1 MAEVMQEPIVYVVD
15 DDPGV
20 RKALAR
26 LLESEGFRTS
36 LSPSPQA
43 FLETYDRTVP
53 GCMVLDVA
61 MPGTSGL
68 ELQMQMPALGLDC
81 PVVFLTGSGDIPSS
95 VRAMK
100 AGAVDFLTKP
110 VDADA
115 LIEAVS
121 RAVARDT
128 EIRRAALERR
138 DAGALLDTLT
148 PRERELVPYLL
159 TGRLNKQIA
168 ADLGVVEKTIKI
180 HRSRVM
186 HKLGIRSP
194 VELLRFLER
203 TGRPHSQGPG
213 EGTLQVELPPK
224 SVMMLKL
231 D

>member
-1 MAEVMQEPIVYVVD
+1 MVKDMEAVVYVVD

-26 LLESEGFRTS
+26 LLESEGFRTL
-36 LSPSPQA
+36 LSPSTQT
-43 FLETYDRTVP
+43 FLEVYDATVP
-53 GCMVLDVA
+53 GCIVLDVA
-61 MPGTSGL
+61 MPGTTGL
-68 ELQMQMPALGLDC
+68 ELQTQLPELGVDC
-81 PVVFLTGSGDIPSS
+81 PVVFLTGRGDIPSS

-115 LIEAVS
+115 LIEAVK
-121 RAVARDT
+121 RGVAHDSAL
-128 EIRRAALERR
+128 RRAANERR
-138 DAGALLDTLT
+138 DAQALLDTLT

-168 ADLGVVEKTIKI
+168 GDLGVVEKTIKV

-186 HKLGIRSP
+186 HKLGLRSP

-203 TGRPHSQGPG
+203 AGHR
-213 EGTLQVELPPK
+213 
-224 SVMMLKL
+224 
-231 D
+231 

>member
-1 MAEVMQEPIVYVVD
+1 MEPIVYVVD

-26 LLESEGFRTS
+26 LLESAGFRTA
-36 LSPSPQA
+36 LSESSPA
-43 FLETYDRTVP
+43 FLATYDATVP
-53 GCMVLDVA
+53 GCIVLDVA
-61 MPGTSGL
+61 MPGTTGL
-68 ELQMQMPALGLDC
+68 ELQAQMPALGVEC

-121 RAVARDT
+121 RAVARGMDM
-128 EIRRAALERR
+128 RRASLERSS
-138 DAGALLDTLT
+138 AEALLDTLT

-186 HKLGIRSP
+186 QKLGVRSP

-203 TGRPHSQGPG
+203 AGRGQHANSEPA
-213 EGTLQVELPPK
+213 
-224 SVMMLKL
+224 
-231 D
+231 

>member
-1 MAEVMQEPIVYVVD
+1 MDPIVYIVD
-15 DDPGV
+15 DDAGV
-20 RKALAR
+20 RRAIAR

-36 LSPSPQA
+36 ASESPRA
-43 FLETYDRTVP
+43 FLEDYDP
-53 GCMVLDVA
+53 AHAGCIVLDIA
-61 MPGTSGL
+61 MPGMTGL
-68 ELQMQMPALGLDC
+68 EFQTQMPALGMDC

-100 AGAVDFLTKP
+100 AGALDFLTKP

-115 LIEAVS
+115 LIEAVG
-121 RAVARDT
+121 RAVARGIDL
-128 EIRRAALERR
+128 RRASMERSS
-138 DAGALLDTLT
+138 AEALLETLT

-186 HKLGIRSP
+186 QKLGVRSP

-203 TGRPHSQGPG
+203 AGGGDHSGSVVAPARAASRCLTSGGCGPR
-213 EGTLQVELPPK
+213 
-224 SVMMLKL
+224 
-231 D
+231 

>member
-1 MAEVMQEPIVYVVD
+1 MVERMEPTVYVVD
-15 DDPGV
+15 DDAGV

-36 LSPSPQA
+36 LSPSTQA
-43 FLETYDRTVP
+43 FLETYDAGVP
-53 GCMVLDVA
+53 GCIVLDLA
-61 MPGTSGL
+61 MPGTTGL
-68 ELQMQMPALGLDC
+68 ELQAQMPALGVDC

-115 LIEAVS
+115 LIEAVR
-121 RAVARDT
+121 RAMTRATDLRQ
-128 EIRRAALERR
+128 AALERGR
-138 DAGALLDTLT
+138 ADALLDTLT

-186 HKLGIRSP
+186 QKLGVRSP

-203 TGRPHSQGPG
+203 AGRGGHAGNEPA
-213 EGTLQVELPPK
+213 
-224 SVMMLKL
+224 
-231 D
+231 